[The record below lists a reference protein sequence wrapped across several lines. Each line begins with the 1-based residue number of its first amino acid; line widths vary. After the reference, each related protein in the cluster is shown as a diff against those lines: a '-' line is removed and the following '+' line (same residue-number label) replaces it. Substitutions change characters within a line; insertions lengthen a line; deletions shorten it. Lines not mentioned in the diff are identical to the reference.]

1 MDDSS
6 FTFID
11 LVALTKIGP
20 DSTVERFGSTINS
33 TFFDASSI
41 LAGLKLKGLV
51 EFVTTM
57 PGQSALKITESGTSI
72 IASANQKATEQ
83 LDALDNSILS
93 QLAKGK
99 RGLSDLNSSVNVTQK
114 DLAMHLFKLTSQGYA
129 SYNLANANMSLY
141 LTEKGFNAS
150 SAATQQAQA
159 APMQGASDPKPAS
172 DPATQHNGVELE
184 LKLLEAAMKREQR
197 KKVIILSGAL
207 VALLVIV
214 ILLLK
219 GII

>member
-20 DSTVERFGSTINS
+20 DSTVERFGGTINS

-57 PGQSALKITESGTSI
+57 PGQSALKITEGGTSL
-72 IASANQKATEQ
+72 IAGANQKATEQ
-83 LDALDNSILS
+83 PDALDSSILA
-93 QLAKGK
+93 QLAKGR

-114 DLAMHLFKLTSQGYA
+114 DLAMHLFKLTSQGYV
-129 SYNLANANMSLY
+129 SYDLANANMNLY
-141 LTEKGFNAS
+141 LTEKGFNSA
-150 SAATQQAQA
+150 SAATQQTDA
-159 APMQGASDPKPAS
+159 AHLQGASVPKPA
-172 DPATQHNGVELE
+172 AEQGAQHSGIELE

-197 KKVIILSGAL
+197 KKVLILSASL